1 MRKNLL
7 PVLALLT
14 GTLFLFLGNGLHSLL
29 MPMRGAT
36 EGYSETVLGF
46 FGTSWAA
53 GFVLGCIFARRLVK
67 RIGHVRAFSGFISI
81 IAITALATGIYVDPT
96 FWILSRAITGFS
108 SAATAM
114 IIESWLNERATN
126 ESRGMIFSFYI
137 SITLLGVVGGQMTV
151 AFADIKM
158 QTLFLMAGIYYCFA
172 MLPTLVSNAQSPA
185 PLNEIKLDLV
195 ALYKNSPV
203 SFIGILL
210 VGIANGAWGTLGA
223 VFGAKAGLSTGDI
236 ALMMTITIFA
246 GAAMQI
252 PAGRM
257 SDRMD
262 RRYVLAILSAVAFLA
277 GFQLLVI
284 QPTNVMTLLILIG
297 VYGATAN
304 ALYPIAVAHA
314 NDFAKSSDFVAI
326 SGGLLLLYGIG
337 TVIGPTVGGPVMQNL
352 GPYSLFGVTAIAHVL
367 IVAYA
372 ILRSRRRAPV
382 PVGERDSYQSV
393 SSGTTVTPESLALNP
408 RAAPLP
414 EEAVVAEAAPVVEPA
429 PAAQAATDEA
439 LPAEDDKANL
449 GPGKPTAEPA

>member
-1 MRKNLL
+1 MRQNLL
-7 PVLALLT
+7 SVLALLT

-36 EGYSETVLGF
+36 EGYSETILGF

-81 IAITALATGIYVDPT
+81 IAITALATGLYVDPT

-151 AFADIKM
+151 ALADIQT

-172 MLPTLVSNAQSPA
+172 MLPTLVSNAQSPK
-185 PLNEIKLDLV
+185 PLNEVKLDLV
-195 ALYKNSPV
+195 ALYRNSPV

-223 VFGAKAGLSTGDI
+223 VFGAKAGLSSGDI

-262 RRYVLAILSAVAFLA
+262 RRYVLAILSGVAFLA
-277 GFQLLVI
+277 GFQLFVI
-284 QPTNVMTLLILIG
+284 QPGNVMTLLILIG

-352 GPYSLFGVTAIAHVL
+352 GPYSLFAVTALAHIL

-372 ILRSRRRAPV
+372 ILRSRMRAPV

-393 SSGTTVTPESLALNP
+393 SSGTTVTPESLALSP
-408 RAAPLP
+408 RAQPLP
-414 EEAVVAEAAPVVEPA
+414 EAGEEANLDGAKP
-429 PAAQAATDEA
+429 ATD
-439 LPAEDDKANL
+439 PA
-449 GPGKPTAEPA
+449 

>member
-1 MRKNLL
+1 MRQNLFS
-7 PVLALLT
+7 VLALLT

-29 MPMRGAT
+29 MPMRGAV
-36 EGYSETVLGF
+36 EGYSEIVLGF

-81 IAITALATGIYVDPT
+81 IAITALATGVVVDPT
-96 FWILSRAITGFS
+96 FWVLSRAVTGFS

-151 AFADIKM
+151 AFADIQT
-158 QTLFLMAGIYYCFA
+158 QTLFLIAGIFYCFA
-172 MLPTLVSNAQSPA
+172 MLPTLVSNAQSPK

-195 ALYKNSPV
+195 ALYRNSPV
-203 SFIGILL
+203 SFVGILL

-223 VFGAKAGLSTGDI
+223 VFGAKAGLSTGDV

-262 RRYVLAILSAVAFLA
+262 RRYVLAILSGVAFIA
-277 GFQLLVI
+277 GFQIFLI
-284 QPTNVMTLLILIG
+284 QPANVMTLLVLIS
-297 VYGATAN
+297 VFGATAN

-337 TVIGPTVGGPVMQNL
+337 TVIGPTVGGPVMQYL
-352 GPYSLFGVTAIAHVL
+352 GPYSLFAVTALSHVL
-367 IVAYA
+367 IVVYA
-372 ILRSRRRAPV
+372 IVRSRMRAPV
-382 PVGERDSYQSV
+382 PVGERDTYQSV
-393 SSGTTVTPESLALNP
+393 SSGTTVTPESLALSP
-408 RAAPLP
+408 RAQPLP
-414 EEAVVAEAAPVVEPA
+414 DAGEGANFDDQTQKTEP
-429 PAAQAATDEA
+429 T
-439 LPAEDDKANL
+439 
-449 GPGKPTAEPA
+449 